1 MRRARDAGFD
11 LHLSNPVDLRRLLR
25 NLGDKPAGC
34 RHLVYGYGS
43 SLCYFDC
50 AQPEGTSGSLARPKH
65 MNSAGPTYI
74 DRHFTAVEL
83 LADHRERLAL
93 EEEERARKRTSQFE
107 ELRSEVNSV
116 PVRIRAWEKMHG
128 LRLPSDP
135 AHPILRVIASTT
147 GISLSC
153 LREEQRARRVEQ
165 MTPSLGKSEDTN
177 A

>member
-1 MRRARDAGFD
+1 M
-11 LHLSNPVDLRRLLR
+11 
-25 NLGDKPAGC
+25 
-34 RHLVYGYGS
+34 
-43 SLCYFDC
+43 
-50 AQPEGTSGSLARPKH
+50 TSAF
-65 MNSAGPTYI
+65 PTYI

-116 PVRIRAWEKMHG
+116 PARIRAWEKMHG

-135 AHPILRVIASTT
+135 THPILRVIASTT
-147 GISLSC
+147 GISLAY
-153 LREEQRARRVEQ
+153 LREEQQARRVKP
-165 MTPSLGKSEDTN
+165 MTSPLAKSEDTN